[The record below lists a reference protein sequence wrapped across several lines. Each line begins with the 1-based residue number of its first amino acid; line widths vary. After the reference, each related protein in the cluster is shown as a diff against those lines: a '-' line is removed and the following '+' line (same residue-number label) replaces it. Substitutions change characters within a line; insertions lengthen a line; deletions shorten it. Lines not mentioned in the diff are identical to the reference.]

1 MFPNNGLWLQRVS
14 QVSITLIS
22 QRSQGLLPKP
32 VQNPL
37 STPSPLAQQ
46 EESPQFTAWD
56 LLGGWHKRCIAP
68 SDQTLLF
75 RFIPRLFLVFLLE
88 EN

>member
-1 MFPNNGLWLQRVS
+1 MNTV
-14 QVSITLIS
+14 LIS

-46 EESPQFTAWD
+46 EEKPQFTAWD
-56 LLGGWHKRCIAP
+56 LSGGGGGWHKHCIAP

-75 RFIPRLFLVFLLE
+75 RFIPRPFLIFLLE